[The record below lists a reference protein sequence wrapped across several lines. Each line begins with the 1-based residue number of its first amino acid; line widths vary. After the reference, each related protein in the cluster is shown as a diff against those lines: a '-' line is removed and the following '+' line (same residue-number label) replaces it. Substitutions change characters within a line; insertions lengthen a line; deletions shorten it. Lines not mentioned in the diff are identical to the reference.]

1 MGYFSSEGSSLVWYY
16 LHKKWVS
23 AGKIYLIHRHSI
35 FFFYSLPLVIPLV
48 SWIIRLVFNERHK
61 VQSLLFETS
70 RTWKRIL
77 QVTILKVV
85 WSIYYKKAITLIKHS
100 RLQTQ
105 TLISSLKRKS
115 VSSVITHKIET
126 APIVDFLVQKIVQNW
141 SSTR

>member
-1 MGYFSSEGSSLVWYY
+1 M
-16 LHKKWVS
+16 S

-61 VQSLLFETS
+61 VQSLLFEIS
-70 RTWKRIL
+70 RTRKRIL

-126 APIVDFLVQKIVQNW
+126 APIVYFLVQKIVQN
-141 SSTR
+141 